1 MFNMSIM
8 KTIDR
13 FLSKIQ
19 KESNSCWSW
28 TASRTQ
34 QGYGMFSHLGKSIPA
49 HRFSYL
55 HHKGEIP
62 TGHIVH
68 QNCQNNGCVNPEHL
82 VVCTK
87 SESRLEYN
95 STRVHPDA
103 KKLIKD
109 IKETKP
115 DNIDDFGCSSI
126 DN

>member
-1 MFNMSIM
+1 M
-8 KTIDR
+8 KAIDR

-19 KESNSCWSW
+19 KESNRCWSW

-62 TGHIVH
+62 IGNIVH
-68 QNCQNNGCVNPEHL
+68 QECQNNGCVNPDHL
-82 VVCTK
+82 VICTK

-95 STRVHPDA
+95 STRIHPDA

-109 IKETKP
+109 IKEIKP
-115 DNIDDFGCSSI
+115 DSIDDFGFSSE
-126 DN
+126 N